1 MNDEYTQYECTEQ
14 ILDASPDAAVVANL
28 GTSTF
33 ILAAVEDRD
42 LNYYM
47 KGAMG
52 VTTPIAH
59 GMALQTDRDVVA
71 LEGDG
76 SLLMSLGALATV
88 GANDPANLTVVVM
101 DNDQFTTTGGQYSLA
116 PAVEFTTV
124 AEGCGLD
131 AYRAT
136 NADEFGEAYSQ
147 AVGSDHASVI
157 VCDVTS
163 TRPDEFA
170 PIDYPHSFMK
180 HRFRTAMLDDGD

>member
-1 MNDEYTQYECTEQ
+1 MTDEYTQYECTEQ
-14 ILDASPDAAVVANL
+14 ILGAAPDAAVVANL

-52 VTTPIAH
+52 VTTPLAH
-59 GMALQTDRDVVA
+59 GMALHTDRHVVA

-88 GANDPANLTVVVM
+88 GTNDPANLTVVVM
-101 DNDQFTTTGGQYSLA
+101 DNSMFTTTGGQPSLA
-116 PAVEFTTV
+116 PAVDFSAV
-124 AEGCGLD
+124 AEGCGVD
-131 AYRAT
+131 AYRA
-136 NADEFGEAYSQ
+136 ADPDEFDDAFAA
-147 AVGSDHASVI
+147 AVDSDHASV
-157 VCDVTS
+157 VACDVTS
-163 TRPDEFA
+163 TKPDDFA

-180 HRFRTAMLDDGD
+180 HRFRSAMVDEED

>member
-1 MNDEYTQYECTEQ
+1 MTGEYTQYECTEQ
-14 ILDASPDAAVVANL
+14 VLEATPDAAVVANL

-33 ILAAVEDRD
+33 VLAAVEDRD

-52 VTTPIAH
+52 VTTPLAH
-59 GMALQTDRDVVA
+59 GMALHTDRHVVA

-88 GANDPANLTVVVM
+88 GTNDPSNLTVVVM
-101 DNDQFTTTGGQYSLA
+101 DNGMFTTTGGQTSLS
-116 PAVEFTTV
+116 PAVDFAAV
-124 AEGCGLD
+124 AEGCSVD
-131 AYRAT
+131 AYAAT
-136 NADEFGEAYSQ
+136 DAEEFDDAYGEAVES
-147 AVGSDHASVI
+147 AHASVV

-180 HRFRTAMLDDGD
+180 HRFRTAMADEGD